1 MANELVKT
9 DTMNASFTGMTQL
22 PIVRQLGLLI
32 GLAASIAVGVGMVL
46 WMQKPNFNVLYNNVS
61 ARDAGE
67 ITAALDKEGIRYQV
81 DTEKG
86 LILVDSSKV
95 HEARM
100 KLASQGLPN
109 HTGSGF
115 ELIDKEQGFGTSN
128 FVQNAR
134 YQRALEGELAR
145 TIMSVSAIQNA
156 RVHLALPKETAFIRD
171 NRKASASVMIEMNN
185 GRQLDD
191 EQVGAIMHLVAS
203 SVPNME
209 SEQVTVV
216 DNKGHLLSKTDP
228 QGGIGL
234 SARQFQYTRQLE
246 LDYVDRIENILSPI
260 VGSGKVRA
268 QVTAEMDFT
277 DVEMTQESFNPDQ
290 PAVRSEQRIEERMQG
305 NANEGGVPGAL
316 SNEPPAAAQAPEQ
329 INASAPPQTGAAAQ
343 PPSKSKVRVTVN
355 NELDRSIV
363 HKRKSPG
370 LTKRLSVAVVV
381 DNKSS
386 TDENGEVKRSAYSK
400 EELDRFTALVKEAVG
415 FSAMRGDSV
424 NVINAEF
431 SPPPALEPA
440 TPTALLDKPWVWD
453 LGKQVLG
460 GLVAVLI
467 MLGVLRPVMR
477 NLSTLPAAKKL
488 VTAGGGDGLEEDQV
502 TLSGQDTAARLSKPR
517 EYESDLQMAKA
528 MVVQEPKR
536 VAQVVKQW
544 VGEGN

>member
-1 MANELVKT
+1 MANELVKQENI
-9 DTMNASFTGMTQL
+9 NATFTGMTQL

-32 GLAASIAVGVGMVL
+32 GLAASIAIGVGVVL
-46 WMQKPNFNVLYNNVS
+46 WLQKPNFSVLYNNVS

-67 ITAALDKEGIRYQV
+67 ITSALDKEGIRYQV

-86 LILVDSSKV
+86 LVMVDSSKV

-109 HTGSGF
+109 HTGTGF

-145 TIMSVSAIQNA
+145 TIMSMSSVQNA

-171 NRKASASVMIEMNN
+171 HRKASASVMLEMSS
-185 GRQLDD
+185 GRRLDD

-216 DNKGHLLSKTDP
+216 DSKGHLLSKTDP
-228 QGGIGL
+228 QSGIGL

-246 LDYVDRIENILSPI
+246 MDYVNRIENILGPI
-260 VGSGKVRA
+260 VGGGKLRA
-268 QVTAEMDFT
+268 QVNAEMDFT
-277 DVEMTQESFNPDQ
+277 TIEMTQESFNPDL

-305 NANEGGVPGAL
+305 TAGEGGVPGAL

-329 INASAPPQTGAAAQ
+329 INAAAPPLATAATQ

-363 HKRKSPG
+363 HKSKSPG
-370 LTKRLSVAVVV
+370 ITKRLSVAVVV
-381 DNKSS
+381 DSKST
-386 TDENGEVKRSAYSK
+386 TDAKGEVTKVPYSK
-400 EELDRFTALVKEAVG
+400 EELERFTSLVKEAVG
-415 FSAMRGDSV
+415 FSAMRGDTV
-424 NVINAEF
+424 NVVSAEF
-431 SPPPALEPA
+431 SPLPALEQPA
-440 TPTALLDKPWVWD
+440 EQALLDKPWVWT
-453 LGKQVLG
+453 LGKQLLG
-460 GLVAVLI
+460 GLVALLI
-467 MLGVLRPVMR
+467 LLGVLRPVMR
-477 NLSTLPAAKKL
+477 NLATVPLKQGARI
-488 VTAGGGDGLEEDQV
+488 AGVDGLAEDQV
-502 TLSGQDTAARLSKPR
+502 TLSGQDNAVRLTKPR
-517 EYESDLQMAKA
+517 EYESDLALAKT
-528 MVVQEPKR
+528 MIVQEPKR

-544 VGEGN
+544 VNDAG